1 MAAATARS
9 TSSLVAA
16 GISPALR
23 RQGRRL
29 RLRLRS
35 DERQRMGKKRTDD
48 VLGGRVDDGNPI
60 LEDGDFP
67 VSVYE

>member
-1 MAAATARS
+1 M
-9 TSSLVAA
+9 
-16 GISPALR
+16 
-23 RQGRRL
+23 
-29 RLRLRS
+29 RLRS